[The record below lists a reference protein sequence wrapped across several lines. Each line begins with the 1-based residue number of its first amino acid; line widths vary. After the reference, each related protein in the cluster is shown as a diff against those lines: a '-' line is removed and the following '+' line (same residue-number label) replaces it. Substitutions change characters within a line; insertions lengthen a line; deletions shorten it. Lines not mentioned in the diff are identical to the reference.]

1 MSDHAYSVLNASVLN
16 ASVLIVASPGELRES
31 LQALLATLPQVG
43 QVLVANDGAGALSA
57 IERHCPELLVV
68 AGDIPVSNAHRLL
81 ERAKQECPESKFL
94 VLVDSTAQLNEAE
107 SAGADRAVLKGYPA
121 SQLLRTA
128 SELINRPGAS

>member
-1 MSDHAYSVLNASVLN
+1 MADYASSVLSS
-16 ASVLIVASPGELRES
+16 SVLIVASPGELRES

-68 AGDIPVSNAHRLL
+68 DEDIPASNAHRLL
-81 ERAKQECPESKFL
+81 ERAKQECPESRLL
-94 VLVDSTAQLNEAE
+94 VLVDSAAQLNEAE

-128 SELINRPGAS
+128 SELINRPDES

>member
-1 MSDHAYSVLNASVLN
+1 MAGYASSDLSTSDLST
-16 ASVLIVASPGELRES
+16 SVLIVASPGELRES
-31 LQALLATLPQVG
+31 LQALLATLPRVG

-57 IERHCPELLVV
+57 IERNCPELLVV
-68 AGDIPVSNAHRLL
+68 DGDIPAGNAHRLL
-81 ERAKQECPESKFL
+81 ERAKQECPESRFL

-128 SELINRPGAS
+128 SELINRPDAS